1 MKILL
6 VTILTLF
13 ALTTS
18 TVDTTTIIRI
28 YEVDGYELIDYT
40 QDNNLY
46 IGVYYE
52 DLMLDK

>member
-6 VTILTLF
+6 VIVLTLF

-18 TVDTTTIIRI
+18 AVDTTTIIRI
-28 YEVDGYELIDYT
+28 YEVDGYELVDYT

-46 IGVYYE
+46 VGVYYE